1 MNSLSSLINYQLPQ
15 FIVEDHQLFVAF
27 VQTYFDNLEMDEN
40 FIHFFR
46 DFQESLNIDNASDK
60 FVEEYYK
67 EFCETFPVSQYV
79 DKKTIIKHI
88 KEFYISKGSESSFKF
103 IFTILFNSDIEIIY
117 PRIFM
122 QEASGG
128 QYIQEKYFYC
138 TANNK
143 SAINIQTMVDASLS
157 VYGIITGATAI
168 IDIIDSFTY
177 FGNDYFKIKL
187 SSYDKDFSSE
197 EIIKIYI
204 NDTVI
209 TEQIIDSINSI
220 QILDGG
226 KDYTIY
232 DTISIRDDIGNGRN
246 TQARITKVSKGG
258 YNEYDIVDGGTNYA
272 IGDIVSAIPVSN
284 SSGHSFSGE
293 VSAVDETT
301 GAINGIRIFDSGYN
315 YPRSTFALIES
326 VNGSNAIISL
336 TGDVGAIQAIDVI
349 DSGYLYDTPILDINT
364 STGTGFDYSVIF
376 NPIYEQ
382 PKRYINDD
390 DWLSSTSKI
399 QDSYYY
405 QQFSYAIKSKISPD
419 KWIDIIKTNIHPVGS
434 EAFAIFLR
442 EDERD
447 VSVILPENYKELIK
461 IEYLNYP
468 VTSINTEIESVDL
481 YFTTRKDFYTPI
493 SYSMGLTYFDI
504 DQIKFWDN
512 FDHTLN
518 EFKNV
523 TFNQF
528 TFPQSRIFTHE
539 EKQESTEI
547 TII

>member
-67 EFCETFPVSQYV
+67 EFCETFPISQYV

-461 IEYLNYP
+461 IENLNYP

>member
-461 IEYLNYP
+461 IENLNYP